1 MKRLYWTDPDVFE
14 IEVQV
19 TAVGPNQVVT
29 DPVLFH
35 PDEGGQPEDKG
46 YIGEAVVRS
55 ARVVQDQI
63 VHTLDRPLPDGRYT
77 ARLDRQRRL
86 ATACQHTAQHI
97 LSGIAAG
104 RLNLATVAVHIGVEA
119 STIDFDKRV
128 DWDVARDLE
137 RQTMAVVARDIPV
150 ETAFDAEPGK
160 VRSRLGPIEADVI
173 RVVRIGD
180 CDASAC
186 CGAHVR
192 STARIGMIRI
202 FDLES
207 HKAGTRVSF
216 RAGDKALEQSQ
227 AETAILQDLRKAA
240 GCATAD
246 LPATFQKAMDRSKEL
261 AKEVER
267 LWTLRLAELVKST
280 PVVTSA
286 SSRIGIH
293 VGEVPRELISTLARM
308 IAEAVDGAGVVLSE
322 TNIAIHS
329 KTIDAGAMLKQ
340 IQAHAGGKGGG
351 SPRAANGRLDEPLTA
366 EALTKL
372 LTSPQDPHPA

>member
-1 MKRLYWTDPDVFE
+1 MKRLYWTEPDVFE
-14 IEVQV
+14 TEVQV
-19 TAVGPNQVVT
+19 TSVGPNEVVT
-29 DPVLFH
+29 DPVIFH

-46 YIGEAVVRS
+46 YIGEAAVCNV
-55 ARVVQDQI
+55 RVVQGQV

-77 ARLDRQRRL
+77 ARLDRERRL

-104 RLNLATVAVHIGVEA
+104 RLDLATVAVHIGTES
-119 STIDFDKRV
+119 STIDFDKRI

-137 RQTMAVVARDIPV
+137 RQAMAVVARDIAV

-160 VRSRLGPIEADVI
+160 ARSRLGPIESDVI

-207 HKAGTRVSF
+207 HKGGTRVSF
-216 RAGDKALEQSQ
+216 RAGNKALEQSQ
-227 AETAILQDLRKAA
+227 AETAILQELRKAA

-246 LPATFQKAMDRSKEL
+246 LPATLQKAMDRSKEL
-261 AKEVER
+261 AREVDR

-280 PVVTSA
+280 LVVTA
-286 SSRIGIH
+286 GSSRIGIH
-293 VGEVPRELISTLARM
+293 VSEIPRELISALARM
-308 IAEAVDGAGVVLSE
+308 VAEAVDGAGVVISE
-322 TNIAIHS
+322 TNIAVCS
-329 KTIDAGAMLKQ
+329 KTIDAGALLKQ
-340 IQAHAGGKGGG
+340 IQTHAGGKGGG
-351 SPRAANGRLDEPLTA
+351 SPRAANGRLDRPLTA
-366 EALTKL
+366 EALTRL
-372 LTSPQDPHPA
+372 LTLPQDPYPA

>member
-1 MKRLYWTDPDVFE
+1 MKRLYWTEPDVFE
-14 IEVQV
+14 TQVQV
-19 TAVGPNQVVT
+19 TSIGQNEVVT
-29 DPVLFH
+29 NPVIFH

-46 YIGEAVVRS
+46 YIGEAAVCKV
-55 ARVVQDQI
+55 RVVQGQI

-77 ARLDRQRRL
+77 ARIDRERRL

-97 LSGIAAG
+97 LSGIAG
-104 RLNLATVAVHIGVEA
+104 RLDLATVAVHIGVES

-137 RQTMAVVARDIPV
+137 RQAMAVVARDVPV
-150 ETAFDAEPGK
+150 ETAFDAEPDK
-160 VRSRLGPIEADVI
+160 VRSRLGPIESDVI

-207 HKAGTRVSF
+207 HKGGTRVSF

-227 AETAILQDLRKAA
+227 AETAILQELRKAA

-246 LPATFQKAMDRSKEL
+246 LPATLQKAMDRSKEL

-267 LWTLRLAELVKST
+267 LWTLRLAELVKSA
-280 PVVTSA
+280 PVVTRG

-293 VGEVPRELISTLARM
+293 VGEVPRELVSTLARM

-329 KTIDAGAMLKQ
+329 KTIDAGALLKQ
-340 IQAHAGGKGGG
+340 IQTHAGGKGGG
-351 SPRAANGRLDEPLTA
+351 SPRAANGRLDRPLTA
-366 EALTKL
+366 EALTRL
-372 LTSPQDPHPA
+372 LTLPQDPYPA